1 MRYAPR
7 RGFRYPVL
15 GQRDFY
21 YPEKKFEVEL
31 FCNTSE
37 SDKAITFWAD
47 FSLDV
52 EAINDF
58 IDEGKAICM
67 LWVYCSSTSFR
78 EIYRHNG
85 DGLRHVKG
93 TIPIGNLRGNIE
105 FHPSVIAT
113 EEISLPLDEAHEAFK
128 SDGSSAKL
136 VCAGSPL
143 AVHKPSY
150 TKLDFDS
157 DRSTRSIFQLKEDS
171 DLPEGAWEI
180 SADPRQPVV
189 VLRAHPVTKSN
200 FQEFRNKKQAMRT
213 LDLAAMVQTLNIFLE
228 SHEPDAEAD
237 SSRWVGVIA
246 QKLPEI
252 DVATQPE
259 DEGSAGVSGSG
270 SSASFISLDN
280 GTPLSPLWVAQSLL
294 GNPLERLHQEDH
306 QSEANGETN
315 HD

>member
-7 RGFRYPVL
+7 RGFRHPVL

-21 YPEKKFEVEL
+21 YPKKKFEVEL

-37 SDKAITFWAD
+37 SDKTITFWAD

-52 EAINDF
+52 EAINDL

-189 VLRAHPVTKSN
+189 VLRANPVTKSN

-213 LDLAAMVQTLNIFLE
+213 LYLAAMVQTLNIFLE

-259 DEGSAGVSGSG
+259 DEGSA
-270 SSASFISLDN
+270 SFISLDN
-280 GTPLSPLWVAQSLL
+280 GSPLSPLWVAQRLL
-294 GNPLERLHQEDH
+294 HNPLERLHQEDH
-306 QSEANGETN
+306 QSEDKGETN
-315 HD
+315 QP